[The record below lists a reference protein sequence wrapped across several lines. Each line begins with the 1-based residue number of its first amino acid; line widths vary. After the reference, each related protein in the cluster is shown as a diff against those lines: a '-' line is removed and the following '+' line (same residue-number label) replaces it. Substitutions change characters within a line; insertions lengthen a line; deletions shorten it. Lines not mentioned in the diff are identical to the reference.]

1 MNQKKIQSRNII
13 VSLFNFLLLAVPLY
27 FRVINEELFE
37 FNKMILVYLMTTLIV
52 SGWLLRMIQEK
63 RIIIKKTPLDI
74 PLILFIVSQLIST
87 IFSIHPRTSLLGY
100 YSRFNGGLLSMICYI
115 LLYYAFISNV
125 KKKDL
130 PGLLVS
136 TFTSGILVSIYGIL
150 EHFGH
155 SISCLF
161 APGLKDFSASC
172 WKQDVKTRVFAT
184 FGQPNWLAAYV
195 ITLLPLSGILAIQ
208 NKYKLMQKLFFSL
221 STILLFAVLIFT
233 RSRSGMIGLVIGL
246 ITLFVGFI
254 LIYIKNK
261 KISNF
266 NIDFKFVV
274 IILSSLILLSG
285 IFGTVLSPSIND
297 LLIKNDDK
305 SNNTESTEIS
315 PELTNRLEIGGTD
328 SGEIRKIVWE
338 GGLNIWKR
346 YPIIGSGVET
356 FAYSYYL
363 DRPREHNDVSEWDF
377 LYNKAH
383 NELINLLANSGF
395 FGLATYLLILII
407 FGILVLKT
415 ILSNKD
421 SSIKLVSIAILA
433 GITGLFVSNF
443 FGFSTVTV
451 NVLTYIFFGIF
462 VIINYQSPKNLSSIA
477 TKKINSKKTNNTKIN
492 AINGTDQYVLLSILG
507 IALMII
513 IIKIYNYWDA
523 DKLYSQGKTYFL
535 SGEFNL
541 GIEKQIEAIKKS
553 PREAL
558 YYDTLSDNYAT
569 LAIELAKIDQATSS
583 AALVNEAIRL
593 SDEAMK
599 LNNRHLNFYKT
610 RSRMFVTLAQLD
622 EKFLVDA
629 QNTLEQAIKLSPT
642 DPKLYYTQAVINL
655 STGNQEEGQKLL
667 EKALQ
672 LKPNYERARW
682 RLATMYEENGE
693 TQKAINELEYILENI
708 TPNNTEAQ
716 NKILELE
723 ML

>member
-1 MNQKKIQSRNII
+1 
-13 VSLFNFLLLAVPLY
+13 
-27 FRVINEELFE
+27 
-37 FNKMILVYLMTTLIV
+37 
-52 SGWLLRMIQEK
+52 
-63 RIIIKKTPLDI
+63 
-74 PLILFIVSQLIST
+74 
-87 IFSIHPRTSLLGY
+87 
-100 YSRFNGGLLSMICYI
+100 
-115 LLYYAFISNV
+115 
-125 KKKDL
+125 
-130 PGLLVS
+130 
-136 TFTSGILVSIYGIL
+136 
-150 EHFGH
+150 
-155 SISCLF
+155 
-161 APGLKDFSASC
+161 
-172 WKQDVKTRVFAT
+172 
-184 FGQPNWLAAYV
+184 
-195 ITLLPLSGILAIQ
+195 
-208 NKYKLMQKLFFSL
+208 
-221 STILLFAVLIFT
+221 
-233 RSRSGMIGLVIGL
+233 
-246 ITLFVGFI
+246 
-254 LIYIKNK
+254 
-261 KISNF
+261 
-266 NIDFKFVV
+266 
-274 IILSSLILLSG
+274 
-285 IFGTVLSPSIND
+285 
-297 LLIKNDDK
+297 
-305 SNNTESTEIS
+305 
-315 PELTNRLEIGGTD
+315 
-328 SGEIRKIVWE
+328 
-338 GGLNIWKR
+338 
-346 YPIIGSGVET
+346 
-356 FAYSYYL
+356 
-363 DRPREHNDVSEWDF
+363 
-377 LYNKAH
+377 
-383 NELINLLANSGF
+383 
-395 FGLATYLLILII
+395 LII

>member
-1 MNQKKIQSRNII
+1 MEMARI
-13 VSLFNFLLLAVPLY
+13 FW
-27 FRVINEELFE
+27 
-37 FNKMILVYLMTTLIV
+37 
-52 SGWLLRMIQEK
+52 WL
-63 RIIIKKTPLDI
+63 
-74 PLILFIVSQLIST
+74 
-87 IFSIHPRTSLLGY
+87 
-100 YSRFNGGLLSMICYI
+100 
-115 LLYYAFISNV
+115 
-125 KKKDL
+125 
-130 PGLLVS
+130 
-136 TFTSGILVSIYGIL
+136 
-150 EHFGH
+150 
-155 SISCLF
+155 
-161 APGLKDFSASC
+161 
-172 WKQDVKTRVFAT
+172 
-184 FGQPNWLAAYV
+184 
-195 ITLLPLSGILAIQ
+195 
-208 NKYKLMQKLFFSL
+208 
-221 STILLFAVLIFT
+221 
-233 RSRSGMIGLVIGL
+233 
-246 ITLFVGFI
+246 
-254 LIYIKNK
+254 
-261 KISNF
+261 
-266 NIDFKFVV
+266 
-274 IILSSLILLSG
+274 
-285 IFGTVLSPSIND
+285 
-297 LLIKNDDK
+297 
-305 SNNTESTEIS
+305 
-315 PELTNRLEIGGTD
+315 
-328 SGEIRKIVWE
+328 
-338 GGLNIWKR
+338 R
-346 YPIIGSGVET
+346 YPTIGSGVET